1 MAVKDLVSGVLAES
15 ITTSTT
21 NILVTIAQS
30 IGRPG
35 ILAFFPTPPF
45 YITIMPKSPIIGVA
59 NRLDSEILKVTAVG
73 NDQVGNAALT
83 CVRGQRDTTVKA
95 FSAGD
100 IVTVGVYTDDAVLL
114 GGTGTTETE
123 TPWIKPSD
131 VDWSKFGI
139 IAVTGTGNT
148 ITTSAGQRLPLDTI
162 SYSRGNFTVNNGIV
176 IGDGISYVE
185 ISANVF
191 YEKNTYNYGWAMIRK
206 NNVEIMPRSIADCSG
221 GYGSVVFSPFVI
233 PVAKNDVITIH
244 DIDGSMKIRLTG
256 SYMCIKQIG

>member
-1 MAVKDLVSGVLAES
+1 MTTYKKQLKDKDG
-15 ITTSTT
+15 
-21 NILVTIAQS
+21 NTIYPDVGLNLDDVVYS
-30 IGRPG
+30 DD
-35 ILAFFPTPPF
+35 PTEPVENP
-45 YITIMPKSPIIGVA
+45 
-59 NRLDSEILKVTAVG
+59 E
-73 NDQVGNAALT
+73 
-83 CVRGQRDTTVKA
+83 
-95 FSAGD
+95 
-100 IVTVGVYTDDAVLL
+100 
-114 GGTGTTETE
+114 
-123 TPWIKPSD
+123 PWIEPSD

-139 IAVTGTGNT
+139 ITVTGTGNT

-221 GYGSVVFSPFVI
+221 GYGSASFSPFVI

-244 DIDGSMKIRLTG
+244 DIDGSMKIRPTG

>member
-1 MAVKDLVSGVLAES
+1 MAIKKQLKDKDG
-15 ITTSTT
+15 
-21 NILVTIAQS
+21 NTIYPDV
-30 IGRPG
+30 G
-35 ILAFFPTPPF
+35 L
-45 YITIMPKSPIIGVA
+45 
-59 NRLDSEILKVTAVG
+59 NLDDV
-73 NDQVGNAALT
+73 
-83 CVRGQRDTTVKA
+83 
-95 FSAGD
+95 
-100 IVTVGVYTDDAVLL
+100 VYSDDPEPV
-114 GGTGTTETE
+114 ENPE
-123 TPWIKPSD
+123 PWIEPSD

-139 IAVTGTGNT
+139 ITVTGTGNI

-244 DIDGSMKIRLTG
+244 DIDGSMKIRPTG